1 MPATAVPPVGS
12 LSSALRVAVMRLHR
26 RMRSE
31 RADPTVTVSHLAAM
45 NSLDRF
51 GPMTPGELAGR
62 ERVQPPSM
70 TRVLARLEERG
81 LTTRAPHPT
90 DRRQVI
96 VALTDEGGT
105 FLEEVRAREAWLSG
119 KLKELSVK
127 ERQTLEAAIEVI
139 TKLVE
144 S

>member
-1 MPATAVPPVGS
+1 
-12 LSSALRVAVMRLHR
+12 MRLHR

-51 GPMTPGELAGR
+51 GPMTPGELATR

-81 LTTRAPHPT
+81 LATRAPHPT

-96 VALTDEGGT
+96 VALTDEGKT

-119 KLKELSVK
+119 KLKELSAK
-127 ERQTLEAAIEVI
+127 DRQTLEAAIEVI